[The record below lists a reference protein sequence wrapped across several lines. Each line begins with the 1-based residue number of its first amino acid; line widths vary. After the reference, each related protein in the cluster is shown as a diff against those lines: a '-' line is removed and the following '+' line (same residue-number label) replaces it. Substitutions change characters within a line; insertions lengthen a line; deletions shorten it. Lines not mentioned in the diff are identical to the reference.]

1 MEANM
6 GWQYTPDPPAY
17 IPQRAVDNDP
27 LKIVN
32 KFQRWLEK
40 QENKKKDKEKDKD
53 KKSEPWDQVYQVG
66 TMLTISALIT
76 GPVVYMIWH
85 LSTH

>member
-1 MEANM
+1 M
-6 GWQYTPDPPAY
+6 GWNYTPDPPAY
-17 IPQRAVDNDP
+17 IPQGRGTDNDP

-40 QENKKKDKEKDKD
+40 QDKKKKEKEKEKD

-66 TMLTISALIT
+66 VMLMVSALIT
-76 GPVVYMIWH
+76 GPVVFIVWTTLH
-85 LSTH
+85 K